1 MSPNTSSDSVIYTG
15 TIEAKK
21 EPKAENDNENNEVN
35 AICQSIGAMNL
46 DAASVQRKCIVKIS
60 FQNSIK

>member
-1 MSPNTSSDSVIYTG
+1 M
-15 TIEAKK
+15 AKK